1 MSNVVNFLDGLDGL
15 AAGVSIIAA
24 LAVFIVSVMRGQYM
38 VASLTI
44 ALVGSSLG
52 FLRHNFNPARIF
64 MGDSWGNVLGF
75 ALAAIAVQGSV
86 KVLWPW
92 AL

>member
-64 MGDSWGNVLGF
+64 MGDSGAMFWDLPLLQLQCR
-75 ALAAIAVQGSV
+75 AL
-86 KVLWPW
+86 
-92 AL
+92 